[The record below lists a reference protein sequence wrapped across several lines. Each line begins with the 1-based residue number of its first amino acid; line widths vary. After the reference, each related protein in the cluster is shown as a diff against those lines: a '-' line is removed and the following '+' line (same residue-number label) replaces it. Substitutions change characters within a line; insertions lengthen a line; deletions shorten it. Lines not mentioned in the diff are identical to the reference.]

1 MNLSGKNI
9 LITGG
14 GNFGVGSGMCKA
26 LSQYGARLLI
36 NEPTMEQLESVLKQY
51 PDAIPAVADISKAD
65 EVKSMF
71 DFLKK
76 EVGTVHGLV
85 NNAGI
90 GLSKP
95 VYEVTEEE
103 FDRLYGV
110 DVRGLWLV
118 SKYFVRQLLENKMSG
133 NIVNVSSIHA
143 HSTMERYAIY
153 ASAKSA
159 VEGLTRGMAIDLGK
173 YNIRVNAIAPGYVHA
188 EQNYALIGSLTS
200 DSKAWIKQY
209 IEEEQV
215 IPRAIQPEECGYVAA
230 FLLSDLSSSVTG
242 QTIHTDNGSKIK
254 LLGAMPK

>member
-36 NEPTMEQLESVLKQY
+36 NEPTMEQLEPVLKQY